1 MKRSNRN
8 REEERLHSA
17 NSSSANSR
25 LFSKKVGDSTSFPV
39 TIDENEVYPMEYEQP
54 VVHSHHRA
62 IATRVSKPIAAL
74 ESDDEE
80 PVVEVMPVKYVPEL
94 AIIEYIFKVLRFIIL
109 IASVL

>member
-1 MKRSNRN
+1 
-8 REEERLHSA
+8 
-17 NSSSANSR
+17 
-25 LFSKKVGDSTSFPV
+25 
-39 TIDENEVYPMEYEQP
+39 MEYEQP

-74 ESDDEE
+74 QSDDEE
-80 PVVEVMPVKYVPEL
+80 PVVEVMPVKYVLEL